1 MRVLVT
7 GGCGFI
13 GSNIASSLLER
24 GAKVFILDNFYSAD
38 FKNII
43 DLNCEVIVA
52 DVRDKDIF
60 KKLPRLDAIIHQA
73 AITDTT
79 LKDEKL
85 MMEVNYVGFKNV
97 LEYCLKKKIKLIYA
111 SSAGVYGKTQN
122 LPMQEN
128 QKLNPLNI
136 YAYSKYLCD
145 REVLKLAGKSP
156 IPVVGLRYFNVYG
169 KGEKHKKKASSMI
182 YQIYLQMREGR
193 RPRLFKYGEQKRDFV
208 YVKDV
213 VEATIKALSLKKVII
228 LNVGRGEARSFNE
241 IVNIFNQYLKKSLE
255 PDYID
260 NPYSEV
266 YQNYTCAD
274 LALVKKT
281 LKFSPRYSLEEGI
294 RDYLQYLDSSFND

>member
-52 DVRDKDIF
+52 DIRDKDIF

-85 MMEVNYVGFKNV
+85 MMEVNYIGFKNV

-111 SSAGVYGKTQN
+111 SSAGVYGKIKFPAKETQK
-122 LPMQEN
+122 P
-128 QKLNPLNI
+128 NPLNI

-145 REVLKLAGKSP
+145 REVLKLTRKSSIP
-156 IPVVGLRYFNVYG
+156 IVGLRYFNVYG

-182 YQIYLQMREGR
+182 YQIYLQVKEGR
-193 RPRLFKYGEQKRDFV
+193 SPRLFKYGEQRRDFV
-208 YVKDV
+208 YIKDV

-241 IVNIFNQYLKKSLE
+241 IVNIFNQYLKKNLK

-266 YQNYTCAD
+266 YQDYTCAD
-274 LALVKKT
+274 LALIKKT
-281 LKFSPRYSLEEGI
+281 LKFNPRYSLEEGI